1 MFSASYARVWALWGS
16 LEKNLLHYGF
26 GLVPPLYLGTKW
38 GVRIRQPALGPR
50 TPYLKLRRMAEAM
63 TRAEKESA

>member
-1 MFSASYARVWALWGS
+1 MIGCGLSGDLLRRACCIMDLVWCPL
-16 LEKNLLHYGF
+16 
-26 GLVPPLYLGTKW
+26 LYLGTKW
-38 GVRIRQPALGPR
+38 GGRMRQPALGPR